1 MTKTTARVSFG
12 LFALELKEDANL
24 STISELQPFSKV
36 DDLETDNVSTRPY
49 ASYEPNYW
57 LLDGQYKFLP
67 AVYTTIHVGLISLEM
82 SDSAGDF
89 TTAPQLTA
97 EFSRTHDIDGLA
109 LRFQTYTGDYCSAL
123 TINYYDGSNQLIRSD
138 SYQPDYTEF
147 STLQPVTGFKKIII
161 TFHSTNRPRRYLRL
175 TGIDFGELISFE
187 GDAIKIAKTTE
198 QVCQLSTELPYSE
211 LELELYSQEAQF
223 SILNPAGQY
232 AALKE
237 RQPLFVYEIVD
248 GTNEFIGRYYLTE
261 WENLSDTLYKFRA
274 MDILGI
280 LDGMTYR
287 GGLFNG
293 EPLEDL
299 IEAIL
304 APISIPYELDNRLTG
319 IEITGWIKAGSYR
332 EALQQIGFAA
342 GAAIHATRS
351 GVLRIEKTKIA
362 ENETAYATI
371 TRAEK
376 GIEQS
381 LALRPI
387 VTGVEVTAHNY
398 IPGGESQLVMSGEYA
413 PGMYEIIFGEPM
425 HALTIEGATILESGV
440 NYATIAVAEVGT
452 VALNGLKYIDT
463 TAVTSVAMTGLGAG
477 SRPNI
482 IRVESATLVHAGNV
496 KEIAQRVYDYYQQR
510 YSQRVKLYAPL
521 VKPGDVVIID
531 TLYKR
536 KLLAVIEKMESDLTL
551 GFTAHVDMVG
561 VDYGLG

>member
-123 TINYYDGSNQLIRSD
+123 TIDYYDGSNQLIRSD

-319 IEITGWIKAGSYR
+319 IEITGWIKASSYR

-536 KLLAVIEKMESDLTL
+536 KLLAVIEKMDSDLTL

>member
-123 TINYYDGSNQLIRSD
+123 TIDYYDGSNQLIRSD

>member
-536 KLLAVIEKMESDLTL
+536 KLLAVIEKMDSDLTL